1 MKKIRFILI
10 MLAVTLTLSACSKQ
24 EITIDIK
31 ELSDSLLQ
39 NVTFSDELTQIDE
52 KVVESLY
59 NIDNAINEYVYISSG
74 ATADEIAVFEFENA
88 DDAKK
93 ALENARDR
101 ISKQREDYE
110 TYIPAEVK
118 KIDNAIVKNS
128 GRYLIVCVS
137 DGDEAA
143 KIIDD
148 YIN

>member
-1 MKKIRFILI
+1 